1 MGSREE
7 WSYFLKQRR
16 EELAL
21 GERKDK
27 RPPCLLSVRL
37 LSLSLLAFS
46 CASAAFAD
54 DWGYEGTKP
63 PVEEQSAAGMLKSI
77 KGPVTKPTNATAKKT
92 PAKAGTAKA
101 ASGAKTSPKNQAL
114 EDDSEALTTTTAAP
128 STTAAPASAMPST
141 RNGGGF
147 ARSVA
152 PHSSGSRSTTSHTSE
167 SSTSNTGMPAEPDSG
182 NLGVVRTTEYVKKPK
197 APATV
202 AKGPM
207 TGGTPS
213 LPNTKD
219 TFSKLDNPLENF
231 TDKNQQAVRCWLQ
244 LFQVVSRERM
254 DYADQ
259 KKLEAYMLQKAR
271 QGAKQT
277 EELRSILKFWPQ
289 LMTDIRNKQEL
300 ELEYSDLFRALLRVH
315 ERYATEKTN
324 VEGSEFESDSDLITR
339 LLGLQ
344 RTAVSGNPS
353 FSEDAVNA
361 YADMAIFIYEQQHA
375 GRTID
380 ANDNRALFA
389 KVVVEK
395 FNQAPTDN
403 DKRAMSSFDLAWA
416 KFKIIWRNADEEKR
430 KVLLEKLVKTGA
442 GSSLSVAKDPLLDQ
456 VLSNWPWKTSL

>member
-1 MGSREE
+1 MRSRQT
-7 WSYFLKQRR
+7 WS
-16 EELAL
+16 LARL
-21 GERKDK
+21 STRIAVSVS
-27 RPPCLLSVRL
+27 LLSF
-37 LSLSLLAFS
+37 ACANS
-46 CASAAFAD
+46 CHAD
-54 DWGYEGTKP
+54 DWGYEGTAP

-77 KGPVTKPTNATAKKT
+77 KAPNKVAAPAKKVPPNAAAT
-92 PAKAGTAKA
+92 KAKNTAKA
-101 ASGAKTSPKNQAL
+101 ATQKNEAL
-114 EDDSEALTTTTAAP
+114 EDDSAAL
-128 STTAAPASAMPST
+128 SGT

-147 ARSVA
+147 ARTVA
-152 PHSSGSRSTTSHTSE
+152 PAPT
-167 SSTSNTGMPAEPDSG
+167 AEPSTG
-182 NLGVVRTTEYVKKPK
+182 SLGVARTTEYIKKPK

-207 TGGTPS
+207 PGGTPT
-213 LPNTKD
+213 LPSAKEGA
-219 TFSKLDNPLENF
+219 FSKLDNPLENF
-231 TDKNQQAVRCWLQ
+231 TDKSQQAVRCWLQ

-289 LMTDIRNKQEL
+289 LMNDIRNKQEL

-315 ERYATEKTN
+315 ERYSTEKTN
-324 VEGSEFESDSDLITR
+324 VEGSEFESDSDMITR

-395 FNQAPTDN
+395 FNQAPSDN

-416 KFKIIWRNADEEKR
+416 KFKIIWHNADEEKR
-430 KVLLEKLVKTGA
+430 KILLEKLVKTGA
-442 GSSLSVAKDPLLDQ
+442 GSTLSVAKDPLLDQ